1 MIQFTPMRTKRL
13 TVDLRELSIDDA
25 EALCLMP
32 ESLDQAGTTAMLNRI
47 VLDGGRPFPGQEADP
62 RQWTV
67 QERTFVMAHYMAH
80 TTSDG
85 SPDFAVASG
94 KFSDYLLDGTDYI
107 EEISLGV
114 IDGEEI
120 LMRPLLGYQ
129 AEAIERMLLSGRF
142 RANRLSWWA
151 AAMAC
156 QMRPANEEP
165 KEGLSD
171 ADYAEWLAVR
181 TEVIRELPESEF
193 AELLF
198 AFLDGTER
206 LAHFFRIVFADDGIA
221 VSPKPVEPVEEG
233 EVSGLPPAR
242 FPVRSTIS
250 ESSLQILGIAIESE
264 G

>member
-80 TTSDG
+80 TTNDG
-85 SPDFAVASG
+85 NPNFAVG
-94 KFSDYLLDGTDYI
+94 RGNFSDYLLDGTDYI
-107 EEISLGV
+107 EEINLGL
-114 IDGEEI
+114 IDGDEI
-120 LMRPLLGYQ
+120 VMRPMLGFQ

-151 AAMAC
+151 AGIAC
-156 QMRPANEEP
+156 QMRKADEEP
-165 KEGLSD
+165 VEGLSD
-171 ADYAEWLAVR
+171 AEYSEWLATR
-181 TEVIRELPESEF
+181 TEVIRGLPESDF

-206 LAHFFRIVFADDGIA
+206 LAHFFRLVFSDDGIA
-221 VSPKPVEPVEEG
+221 VNPKLVEEK
-233 EVSGLPPAR
+233 EVSDLPPAR

-250 ESSLQILGIAIESE
+250 ESSLQILGVATQPAD
-264 G
+264 